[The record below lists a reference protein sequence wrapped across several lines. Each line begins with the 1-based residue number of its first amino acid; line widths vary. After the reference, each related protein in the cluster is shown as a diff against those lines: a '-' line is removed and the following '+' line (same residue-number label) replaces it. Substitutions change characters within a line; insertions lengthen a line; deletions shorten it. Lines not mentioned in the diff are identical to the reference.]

1 MPGQTPHEVTGLLNE
16 WSRGNRAALDQ
27 LTPLVYDELRRLAR
41 RQMSRERAG
50 HTLQTTALVNEAY
63 LRLVEQQNVHWRDRA
78 HFFALSAQLMRRI
91 LIDHA
96 RRRGYQKRG
105 GGALRVTL
113 DESAAMSEGRAAELV
128 ALDEALTDLAAHDAL
143 KGRIVELRYFGGMSV
158 EEVAEVL
165 GVAPVTVK
173 RHWKA
178 AKARLFHALKQ
189 NKGDGD

>member
-1 MPGQTPHEVTGLLNE
+1 MAGENTHEVTALLAE
-16 WSRGNRAALDQ
+16 WSGGNRSALDR
-27 LTPLVYDELRRLAR
+27 LTPLVYDELRRIAR
-41 RQMSRERAG
+41 RRMRRERAG

-63 LRLVEQQNVHWRDRA
+63 LCLVEEQNVHWRNRA
-78 HFFALSAQLMRRI
+78 HFFALSARIMRNI

-96 RRRGYQKRG
+96 RRRGYQKHG

-113 DESAAMSEGRAAELV
+113 DESAAMSEGRAADLV
-128 ALDEALTDLAAHDAL
+128 ALDEALKELAARDEL
-143 KGRIVELRYFGGMSV
+143 KGRIVELRYFGGMTV

-165 GVAPVTVK
+165 GIAPVTVK

>member
-1 MPGQTPHEVTGLLNE
+1 MPGQTPHEVTILLNE
-16 WSRGNRAALDQ
+16 WSRGNKAALDR

-63 LRLVEQQNVHWRDRA
+63 LRLVEQEGVRWQDRA
-78 HFFALSAQLMRRI
+78 HFFALSAQLMRHI

-96 RRRGYQKRG
+96 RRRDYQKRG

-128 ALDEALTDLAAHDAL
+128 ALDEALTELAARDEL

-165 GVAPVTVK
+165 GIAPVTVK

-178 AKARLFHALKQ
+178 AKAWLFHALKQ
-189 NKGDGD
+189 SDGDEV